1 MTVKYYCM
9 VMRINIDCNGCYR
22 KVKRA
27 LLEMPELESHFLEK
41 KQTKVIVCG
50 RFIPQ
55 DVAIKIKKKTNR
67 RVEILEIQD
76 LSENNEENI
85 EEQKP
90 VPPTSPQKPIERN
103 MYGLI
108 ETKRE
113 LPALNHRVHYTNC
126 SF

>member
-1 MTVKYYCM
+1 M
-9 VMRINIDCNGCYR
+9 
-22 KVKRA
+22 
-27 LLEMPELESHFLEK
+27 
-41 KQTKVIVCG
+41 CG

-76 LSENNEENI
+76 LSENNEEV

-90 VPPTSPQKPIERN
+90 VPASPQKPIERN
-103 MYGLI
+103 MYGLV

-113 LPALNHRVHYTNC
+113 LPALNHRVYYTNR